1 MLVFGSNV
9 NTRGRHN
16 TARRHQ
22 PRRPR
27 LPAMPPQ
34 EPRSWSAE
42 PLLTTPS
49 SPKNTCR
56 HPRSDFLHWAGAWRA
71 EVELARPGAAC
82 CQLLPC
88 DSFLAVHPPPPP
100 IILPPPPSNPHLAC
114 HPPHFHHTCR
124 RLFLPPLLT
133 LKALPSFP
141 FRSPTHHDTPPG
153 LIYTCYCLVPLGSRV
168 TFWWCL

>member
-34 EPRSWSAE
+34 EPRSWSSE

-100 IILPPPPSNPHLAC
+100 IILPPPLPPIPTLHVTRLTSITPAVASSSP
-114 HPPHFHHTCR
+114 PPHSKSSPFIP
-124 RLFLPPLLT
+124 LPLSHSSRHSTRPNIHMLL
-133 LKALPSFP
+133 S
-141 FRSPTHHDTPPG
+141 
-153 LIYTCYCLVPLGSRV
+153 GSSG
-168 TFWWCL
+168 